1 MPKDLPTRKTAHQ
14 REERRM
20 RIMVSVRAGAS
31 YETIARDENL
41 SRERIRQIVALSLK
55 AENAAN
61 PVDHNRLQIARLE
74 PALLLAAR
82 GIANGKLQAIGQLL
96 KVLERLDKYGTVVRT
111 TDRYSADSR
120 ARLLK
125 KLNDAAARLHSAA
138 APAQSAPGDPGESK
152 ILEKSKSDLA
162 DL

>member
-1 MPKDLPTRKTAHQ
+1 
-14 REERRM
+14 M

-74 PALLLAAR
+74 PALRLSAQAVAGGDLSAIDRLLR
-82 GIANGKLQAIGQLL
+82 
-96 KVLERLDKYGTVVRT
+96 VLDRLDKYSAVEGAAAGENAGGRERLLAKLNAMAERMIAARQSGLVDAEGRPRPRGAEATL
-111 TDRYSADSR
+111 DAADSP
-120 ARLLK
+120 
-125 KLNDAAARLHSAA
+125 DFVEEPA
-138 APAQSAPGDPGESK
+138 APSSAGLDV
-152 ILEKSKSDLA
+152 A
-162 DL
+162 